1 MGNTPLQL
9 FHKLINVLIVGE
21 RILEMLLSQIV
32 DGVRTYFEQ
41 ESSDSTIPILASSFE
56 HWSKS
61 SGIQLFENFVMVS
74 A

>member
-1 MGNTPLQL
+1 MGDTPLQL

-21 RILEMLLSQIV
+21 RILEVLVSPIV

-56 HWSKS
+56 HGSKPL
-61 SGIQLFENFVMVS
+61 GRQLFLKIL
-74 A
+74 